1 MPSEKT
7 CGRCTDNESRL
18 GPPRRLV
25 VSLVVLVVCV
35 ALALLSCESYSGT
48 HSSTDDACVDGRI
61 HTVTGTISGTDH
73 QLVKKGDLLVEIDP
87 VDYDVRV
94 ERPQKQL

>member
-35 ALALLSCESYSGT
+35 ALALLSCESHLRT
-48 HSSTDDACVDGRI
+48 HIFAYVDGRI